1 MTHRETSQLGV
12 QDRDFRVFLSQE
24 EREDFYG
31 SLPVG
36 LLLAH
41 RVDHTKYCQF
51 GFLSIFTPSPRVR
64 VTALIQALV
73 ISHLCH
79 FSSLWIGLPAANF
92 VPFSTIFHI
101 VTAVMFLRQN
111 LTLPLFCGVTSGG
124 VPSPSGRSLLGPA
137 RCALAAALPSP
148 SSLLWFIFQEH

>member
-12 QDRDFRVFLSQE
+12 QDRDFRVFSSQE

-41 RVDHTKYCQF
+41 RVDHTKSCQF
-51 GFLSIFTPSPRVR
+51 GFLSIFTPSPCVR

-124 VPSPSGRSLLGPA
+124 VLSPLGRSLPGPA

>member
-1 MTHRETSQLGV
+1 NENPGVCHSSATGDPHCRQPEPTSPGPLSWLFSLLPFPPRLAVTHRETSQLGV
-12 QDRDFRVFLSQE
+12 QDRDFRVFLSKE
-24 EREDFYG
+24 ERDDFYG

-41 RVDHTKYCQF
+41 RVDHTKSCQF

-79 FSSLWIGLPAANF
+79 FSSFWIGLPA
-92 VPFSTIFHI
+92 
-101 VTAVMFLRQN
+101 
-111 LTLPLFCGVTSGG
+111 
-124 VPSPSGRSLLGPA
+124 
-137 RCALAAALPSP
+137 
-148 SSLLWFIFQEH
+148 